1 MDDMGRLRL
10 LILCTSWQLVAI
22 ERGFPAMQDFDAT
35 TVEGVEAL
43 SRDDLKEKIWDFL
56 TLLFKRVI
64 LFVSFGPGILG
75 VLWLLG
81 RIFKR

>member
-1 MDDMGRLRL
+1 
-10 LILCTSWQLVAI
+10 
-22 ERGFPAMQDFDAT
+22 MQDFDAT
-35 TVEGVEAL
+35 TVEGVDAL
-43 SRDDLKEKIWDFL
+43 SQDDLKEKIWDFL
-56 TLLFKRVI
+56 TLLVKRVI